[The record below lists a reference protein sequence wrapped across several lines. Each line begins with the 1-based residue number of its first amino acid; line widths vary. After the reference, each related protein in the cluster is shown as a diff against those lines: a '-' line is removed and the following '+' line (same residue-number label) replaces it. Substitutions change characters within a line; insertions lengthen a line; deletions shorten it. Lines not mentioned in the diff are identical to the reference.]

1 MTNRAATIDGG
12 DFSRY
17 RRNALA
23 LLSLSARPGGI
34 DVRPCD
40 REKPPMEG
48 SPGALFFA
56 FRGGPP
62 AGDDDCLAEHGISH
76 HSPPTIELMPGCIAG
91 ETRDGE
97 VGASCRLLW
106 IGRKSRPFVLSP
118 QCSSMNNARA
128 NVIWPMVAPAA
139 GRSKYGAV
147 TLKCSPPRS
156 RYNWRA
162 FTRASVALHKAS
174 FAGRA

>member
-1 MTNRAATIDGG
+1 MLRRRQLPVMNENRRCSIL
-12 DFSRY
+12 FH
-17 RRNALA
+17 
-23 LLSLSARPGGI
+23 LLVTTTAWHQAWHLPSLTSN
-34 DVRPCD
+34 D
-40 REKPPMEG
+40 
-48 SPGALFFA
+48 
-56 FRGGPP
+56 
-62 AGDDDCLAEHGISH
+62 
-76 HSPPTIELMPGCIAG
+76 ELMPGCIAG
-91 ETRDGE
+91 ESRDGE

-156 RYNWRA
+156 RYNLA
-162 FTRASVALHKAS
+162 GFHTRLSCAAQGKFRRPRVTESKALPQPGGFLPRYECVS
-174 FAGRA
+174 RSGRRSS